1 MTELS
6 KNSIVSLVGG
16 ETATIIKEL
25 GRGGQ
30 GIVYLVEVCGEK
42 KALKWY
48 LNAPDDKFYR
58 NLAQNIAS
66 RAPSDAFLWP
76 EYLTEKQQ
84 GSYGYIMKLRPQNYY
99 EFGNFLLAKVSFKS
113 FTAMLSAA
121 MKICDGFMML
131 HRFGYSYQDL
141 NDGNFFID
149 PQTGDVLICDNDN
162 VMPQGEKSGIMGKAR
177 YMAPEIV
184 AGGIPNKY
192 SDRFSLS
199 VILFMLFYANH
210 PFEGAKVVACPC
222 MTEAFEKK
230 FYGSEALFI
239 YDPTDKSNLPVR
251 GIHQNVIR
259 RWPVFP
265 QMLRDAFIEEF
276 SKEKL
281 QDPSTRMIEQNWKKI
296 ISSVRDSLVVCQHCA
311 EETFVNVSDSTDKC
325 MNCGKDVDLSK
336 RLVINN
342 RSLPLTQNTYI
353 YIDEDNTPDGVVTT
367 DSNGFML
374 IKNISTETW
383 TVETPSGKIKT
394 VAPNEILPVKEGLKI
409 TFRVHTVPYKAEI
422 KFMSNNYSSM
432 IVTSSLLPIWINP
445 PGAESNSLKA
455 LSGKLSHV
463 VKSQSCIAFMN

>member
-16 ETATIIKEL
+16 GTATNVKEL

-58 NLAQNIAS
+58 NLEHNIAS
-66 RAPSDAFLWP
+66 GAPSDAFLWP

-121 MKICDGFMML
+121 MRICDGFMML

-184 AGGIPNKY
+184 AGGIPDKY

-222 MTEAFEKK
+222 MTESFEKR

-259 RWPVFP
+259 RWPAFP
-265 QMLRDAFIEEF
+265 KMLRDTFIEEF

-281 QDPSTRMIEQNWKKI
+281 QNPSSRMIEQNWKKI
-296 ISSVRDSLVVCQHCA
+296 ISTIRDSLVVCHHCA
-311 EETFVNVSDSTDKC
+311 EETFVNISNTTDKC

-336 RLVINN
+336 RLVIKN
-342 RSLPLTQNTYI
+342 RSLPLINKTFI
-353 YIDEDNTPDGVVTT
+353 YVDEDNTPDGVVTT

-374 IKNISTETW
+374 IKNVSTETW

-409 TFRVHTVPYKAEI
+409 TFRVHTDVY
-422 KFMSNNYSSM
+422 
-432 IVTSSLLPIWINP
+432 
-445 PGAESNSLKA
+445 
-455 LSGKLSHV
+455 
-463 VKSQSCIAFMN
+463 

>member
-16 ETATIIKEL
+16 GTATIVKEL

-58 NLAQNIAS
+58 NLEHNIAS
-66 RAPSDAFLWP
+66 GAPSDAFLWP

-121 MKICDGFMML
+121 MRICDGFMML

-184 AGGIPNKY
+184 AGGIPDKY

-222 MTEAFEKK
+222 MTESFEKR

-239 YDPTDKSNLPVR
+239 YDPIDKSNLPVR

-265 QMLRDAFIEEF
+265 QLLRDTFIEEF

-281 QDPSTRMIEQNWKKI
+281 QNPSSRMIEQNWKKI
-296 ISSVRDSLVVCQHCA
+296 ISTVRDSLVVCRHCA
-311 EETFVNVSDSTDKC
+311 EETFVNISNTTDKC
-325 MNCGKDVDLSK
+325 MNCGKDVDLSR

-342 RSLPLTQNTYI
+342 RSLPLINKTAI

-367 DSNGFML
+367 DSSGFML

-422 KFMSNNYSSM
+422 KVMSNN
-432 IVTSSLLPIWINP
+432 
-445 PGAESNSLKA
+445 
-455 LSGKLSHV
+455 
-463 VKSQSCIAFMN
+463 

>member
-16 ETATIIKEL
+16 GTATIVKEL

-58 NLAQNIAS
+58 NLEHNIAS
-66 RAPSDAFLWP
+66 GAPSDAFLWP

-121 MKICDGFMML
+121 MRICDGFMML

-184 AGGIPNKY
+184 AGGIPDKY

-222 MTEAFEKK
+222 MTESFEKR

-259 RWPVFP
+259 RWPAFP
-265 QMLRDAFIEEF
+265 QIFRDTFIEEF

-281 QDPSTRMIEQNWKKI
+281 QNPSSRMIEQNWKKI
-296 ISSVRDSLVVCQHCA
+296 ISTIRDSLVVCHHCA
-311 EETFVNVSDSTDKC
+311 EETFVNISNTTDKC

-336 RLVINN
+336 RLVIKN
-342 RSLPLTQNTYI
+342 RSLPLINKTSI

-374 IKNISTETW
+374 IKNVSTETW

-422 KFMSNNYSSM
+422 KVMSNN
-432 IVTSSLLPIWINP
+432 
-445 PGAESNSLKA
+445 
-455 LSGKLSHV
+455 
-463 VKSQSCIAFMN
+463 

>member
-16 ETATIIKEL
+16 GTATIVREL

-58 NLAQNIAS
+58 NLEHNIAS
-66 RAPSDAFLWP
+66 GAPSDAFLWP

-121 MKICDGFMML
+121 MRICDGFMML

-184 AGGIPNKY
+184 AGGIPDKY

-222 MTEAFEKK
+222 MTESFEKR

-259 RWPVFP
+259 RWPAFP
-265 QMLRDAFIEEF
+265 QMLRDTFIEEF

-281 QDPSTRMIEQNWKKI
+281 QNPSSRMIEQNWKKI
-296 ISSVRDSLVVCQHCA
+296 ISTVRDSLAVCHHCA
-311 EETFVNVSDSTDKC
+311 EETFVNVSNTTDKC
-325 MNCGKDVDLSK
+325 MNCGKDIDLSR
-336 RLVINN
+336 RLIINN
-342 RSLPLTQNTYI
+342 RSLPLINKTAI

-374 IKNISTETW
+374 IKNVSSETW

-394 VAPNEILPVKEGLKI
+394 VAQNEILPVKEGLKI

-422 KFMSNNYSSM
+422 KVMSNN
-432 IVTSSLLPIWINP
+432 
-445 PGAESNSLKA
+445 
-455 LSGKLSHV
+455 
-463 VKSQSCIAFMN
+463 

>member
-6 KNSIVSLVGG
+6 KNTIVSLVGG
-16 ETATIIKEL
+16 GTATIIKEL

-30 GIVYLVEVCGEK
+30 GIVYLVDVCGEQ

-58 NLAQNIAS
+58 NLEHNIVS
-66 RAPSDAFLWP
+66 GAPSDAFLWP

-113 FTAMLSAA
+113 FSAMLSAA
-121 MKICDGFMML
+121 MKICNCFMML

-149 PQTGDVLICDNDN
+149 PKTGNVLICDNDN

-184 AGGIPNKY
+184 AGGIPDKY

-222 MTEAFEKK
+222 MTEAFEKR

-239 YDPTDKSNLPVR
+239 YDPNDKSNLPVR

-259 RWPVFP
+259 RWPVLP
-265 QMLRDAFIEEF
+265 KLLRETFLEEF
-276 SKEKL
+276 SQEKL
-281 QDPSTRMIEQNWKKI
+281 KNPTNRMIEQNWEKI
-296 ISSVRDSLVVCQHCA
+296 ISQVRDSLIVCPHCG
-311 EETFVNVSDSTDKC
+311 EETFVDTEKQQDKC
-325 MNCGKDVDLSK
+325 MDCGKDVDISK
-336 RLVINN
+336 RLVFAN
-342 RSLPLTQNTYI
+342 RSLPLTNKTSI
-353 YIDEDNTPDGVVTT
+353 YIDNDNIPDGVVTA
-367 DSNGFML
+367 DNAGFPL
-374 IKNISTETW
+374 IKNVSTESW
-383 TVETPSGKIKT
+383 TVETPSGKVKT
-394 VAPNEILPVKEGLKI
+394 VDPQDILPIKDGLKI
-409 TFRVHTVPYKAEI
+409 NFRVHGTPYKAEI
-422 KFMSNNYSSM
+422 KIITNN
-432 IVTSSLLPIWINP
+432 
-445 PGAESNSLKA
+445 
-455 LSGKLSHV
+455 
-463 VKSQSCIAFMN
+463 

>member
-16 ETATIIKEL
+16 GTATIIKEL

-58 NLAQNIAS
+58 NLDQNIAS
-66 RAPSDAFLWP
+66 GAPSDAFLWP

-184 AGGIPNKY
+184 AGGIPDKY

-222 MTEAFEKK
+222 MTEAFEKE

-409 TFRVHTVPYKAEI
+409 TFRVHTMPYKAEI
-422 KFMSNNYSSM
+422 KFMSNN
-432 IVTSSLLPIWINP
+432 
-445 PGAESNSLKA
+445 
-455 LSGKLSHV
+455 
-463 VKSQSCIAFMN
+463 

>member
-16 ETATIIKEL
+16 GTATIVKEL

-58 NLAQNIAS
+58 NLEHNIAS
-66 RAPSDAFLWP
+66 GAPSDAFLWP

-121 MKICDGFMML
+121 MRICDGFMML

-184 AGGIPNKY
+184 AGGIPDKY

-222 MTEAFEKK
+222 MTESFEKR

-259 RWPVFP
+259 RWPAFP
-265 QMLRDAFIEEF
+265 QILRDTFIEEF

-281 QDPSTRMIEQNWKKI
+281 QNPSSRMIEQNWKKV
-296 ISSVRDSLVVCQHCA
+296 ISTIRDSLVVCHHCA
-311 EETFVNVSDSTDKC
+311 EETFVNISNTTDKC

-336 RLVINN
+336 RLVIKN
-342 RSLPLTQNTYI
+342 RSLPLINKTSI

-374 IKNISTETW
+374 IKNVSTETW

-422 KFMSNNYSSM
+422 KVMSNN
-432 IVTSSLLPIWINP
+432 
-445 PGAESNSLKA
+445 
-455 LSGKLSHV
+455 
-463 VKSQSCIAFMN
+463 

>member
-16 ETATIIKEL
+16 GTATIIKEL

-66 RAPSDAFLWP
+66 GAPSDAFLWP

-84 GSYGYIMKLRPQNYY
+84 GRYGYIMKLRPQNYY

-184 AGGIPNKY
+184 AGGIPDKY

-281 QDPSTRMIEQNWKKI
+281 QDPCTRMIEQNWKKI

-409 TFRVHTVPYKAEI
+409 TFRVHTMPYKAEI
-422 KFMSNNYSSM
+422 KFMSNN
-432 IVTSSLLPIWINP
+432 
-445 PGAESNSLKA
+445 
-455 LSGKLSHV
+455 
-463 VKSQSCIAFMN
+463 

>member
-16 ETATIIKEL
+16 GTATIIKEL

-58 NLAQNIAS
+58 NLDQNIAS
-66 RAPSDAFLWP
+66 GAPSDAFLWP

-184 AGGIPNKY
+184 AGGIPDKY

-311 EETFVNVSDSTDKC
+311 EETFVNVSYSTDKC

-409 TFRVHTVPYKAEI
+409 TFRVHTMPYKAEI
-422 KFMSNNYSSM
+422 KFMSNN
-432 IVTSSLLPIWINP
+432 
-445 PGAESNSLKA
+445 
-455 LSGKLSHV
+455 
-463 VKSQSCIAFMN
+463 